1 MQTSTLF
8 RLLPAL
14 AVLLT
19 VKVQAQAISLTNANM
34 PGSGDTLRYT
44 NVSTTSLPA
53 YQATGANFT
62 WDFTQVASTT
72 EGIRSFK
79 ASSQTPY
86 FFFFFGTQEYGE
98 LISNSINLGVITLN
112 DYYNFYKKQSS
123 PAAYIADGAGMT
135 LSMVPVP
142 AYYTDKDELY
152 KFPMTYPQYDST
164 TFKFTTPTTSLI
176 PVRYSK
182 AGYRVTVVDG
192 YGTVKTPYGTE
203 NCIRLVTTQYSRDTI
218 RATLGTFTLPPVGIP
233 NFVRSYQWL
242 TLNSKIPYMEVTGNL
257 VGNNFTI
264 TQARY
269 RGYDMSKNPPKDT
282 QVPEQMDLSGM
293 RMFPNPAASQLFVTL
308 NTPSTLAVYDLNG
321 RLVKAAMDVAVSG
334 VYPLD
339 VADLE
344 QGLYVLKVTEGNRSE
359 MIKFIKVN
367 P

>member
-1 MQTSTLF
+1 MQTTSIF
-8 RLLPAL
+8 RLLPLL
-14 AVLLT
+14 AVFFT
-19 VKVQAQAISLTNANM
+19 VKMQAQAISLSNSNM

-44 NVSTTSLPA
+44 NVSTNSLPA
-53 YQATGANFT
+53 YQATGANYT
-62 WDFTQVASTT
+62 WDFTTVASTS
-72 EGIRSFK
+72 EGLRTFK
-79 ASSQTPY
+79 SSSQTPY
-86 FFFFFGTQEYGE
+86 FFYFFGSQEYGE
-98 LISNSINLGVITLN
+98 LISSSINLGVITLN
-112 DYYNFYKKQSS
+112 DYYNFYKKQTS
-123 PAAYIADGAGMT
+123 PAAYIADGAGLT

-152 KFPMTYPQYDST
+152 KFPLTYPQYDST
-164 TFKFTTPTTSLI
+164 TFKFTTPSTSLI

-192 YGTVKTPYGTE
+192 YGTVKTPFGTE

-218 RATLGTFTLPPVGIP
+218 RATLGSFTLPPVGVP

-269 RGYDMSKNPPKDT
+269 RGYDISKNPPKDT
-282 QVPEQMDLSGM
+282 QVPEIKDLSGM

-308 NTPSTLAVYDLNG
+308 ASPCSLAVYDLNG
-321 RLVKAAMDVAVSG
+321 RLLQTAVDVPVSG

-339 VADLE
+339 VSGLE
-344 QGLYVLKVTEGNRSE
+344 QGLYILKVTEGNKSE